1 MGWPSFDNPRFSRAI
16 AAIACKIFKLVV
28 VEFFDDFT
36 QLEPLRSAESA
47 QAAMEGLLQIL
58 GWKVA
63 TAEAKRQPFADQF
76 VSLGV
81 LVDLAEAKR
90 GRIILS
96 HKPGRI
102 ASFEKQVKEILS
114 RGVMDFKAALSIRG
128 KVYFSE
134 GHVYG
139 RVAAP
144 VVHMLSRWEQE
155 VGSLI

>member
-1 MGWPSFDNPRFSRAI
+1 M
-16 AAIACKIFKLVV
+16 

-36 QLEPLRSAESA
+36 QLEQAQTSESA
-47 QAAMEGLLQIL
+47 QAAMEGLLGIL

-63 TAEAKRQPFADQF
+63 TSEAKRLPFSNEF

-81 LVDLAEAKR
+81 QVGLAQAQQGK
-90 GRIILS
+90 IIMS

-102 ASFEKQVKEILS
+102 ASFEDQVKAILS
-114 RGVMDFKAALSIRG
+114 SGTMDFRSALSIRG

-134 GHVYG
+134 GHVFG

-144 VVHMLSRWEQE
+144 VVHMLSR
-155 VGSLI
+155 